1 MAMDPF
7 FGSLIGAGANLVG
20 GLISSAG
27 NRVANERASDLAN
40 NNLKFQSELAT
51 QGIRWKAADVMK
63 AYEQTGIHPLML
75 LGTSAPT
82 FSPVSASFVPDT
94 SVGEAIGKAGQ
105 SIERGLY
112 ASADRDAREMAMGM
126 TTAMNKLAI
135 ERGGLEN
142 ELLRMKIASEAAR
155 LVQSP
160 AVGLPSINRRYLVDG
175 QNLNTE
181 LRSPVAQGPGIEEQP
196 LKRVTPGPSDP
207 SSEPGAVTS
216 RGWLRNADNSWS
228 PVKSA
233 DAQQRLEDDFWGTT
247 KHFITNTLVPMF
259 SPNSVPPPFPAPA
272 GKSWY
277 VDWKGDWRLVDRTDQ
292 MYRSRFGPG
301 MRR

>member
-1 MAMDPF
+1 MAIDPF
-7 FGSLIGAGANLVG
+7 FGSLLGAGANIVG

-27 NRVANERASDLAN
+27 NRVANERASDIAN
-40 NNLKFQSELAT
+40 NNVALQKEFAQT
-51 QGIRWKAADVMK
+51 GVTWKARDVMR
-63 AYEQTGIHPLML
+63 AYQETGIHPLQL
-75 LGTSAPT
+75 LGTGGASY
-82 FSPVSASFVPDT
+82 SPVSAAFVPDT
-94 SVGEAIGKAGQ
+94 SLGESIGKAGQ
-105 SIERGLY
+105 SIERGMY

-126 TTAMNKLAI
+126 TTALNKLAI

-142 ELLRMKIASEAAR
+142 ELLRMRIASEAAR

-160 AVGLPSINRRYLVDG
+160 AVGLPSVNRRYLVDG

-181 LRSPVAQGPGIEEQP
+181 LRSPVAQGPGIDEQP
-196 LKRVTPGPSDP
+196 LKRVTPGPGDP

-228 PVKSA
+228 PVKSK
-233 DAQQRLEDDFWGTT
+233 DAQERLEDDFWGTT

-277 VDWKGDWRLVDRTDQ
+277 VDWKGDWRLVNRTDQ

-301 MRR
+301 MKR